1 LVVCK
6 KCFYYYERHI
16 TRRLSKKGDTAMPVH
31 KKLNEARIAF
41 HALPLKKSG
50 HNTFA
55 GYKYFELGD
64 FVIPA
69 LRIFNDVGLCAVIS
83 FAEKFASMSIVDV
96 EDGSQ
101 IIIHSPMG
109 SASLK
114 GCHEIQNIGACETY
128 STRYLWTAA
137 LCIVE
142 HDALDATTG
151 KSEPEPKVKFI
162 SNGQFIILMD
172 LIERTKTDTELMCK
186 HYKINA
192 LAELQ
197 ESRFDAV
204 KAALEKKLA

>member
-1 LVVCK
+1 ML
-6 KCFYYYERHI
+6 
-16 TRRLSKKGDTAMPVH
+16 TRGFANKGETKMPVH
-31 KKLNEARIAF
+31 KKINEARIAF

-55 GYKYFELGD
+55 GYKYFELSD

-69 LRIFNDVGLCAVIS
+69 LKIFNDVGLCAVIS
-83 FAEKFASMSIVDV
+83 FSESTASMHIVDV

-101 IIIHSPMG
+101 VIIHSPMG
-109 SASLK
+109 SANLK

-151 KSEPEPKVKFI
+151 ADKVATPVKFI
-162 SNGQFIILMD
+162 SDGQFAELQKLVDYTRTD
-172 LIERTKTDTELMCK
+172 LALLCK
-186 HYKINA
+186 HYKINS
-192 LAELQ
+192 LKELP
-197 ESRFDAV
+197 ENRFDAA
-204 KAALEKKLA
+204 KAALEKKIEA

>member
-1 LVVCK
+1 
-6 KCFYYYERHI
+6 
-16 TRRLSKKGDTAMPVH
+16 MPVH

-83 FAEKFASMSIVDV
+83 FSETTASMHIVDV

-109 SASLK
+109 SANLK

-142 HDALDATTG
+142 HDALEATTG
-151 KSEPEPKVKFI
+151 KDKEAPRANFI
-162 SNGQFIILMD
+162 SKDQFAQLQL
-172 LIERTKTDTELMCK
+172 LIDATGTDAAAMAT
-186 HYKINA
+186 HYKVEAINMLPA
-192 LAELQ
+192 NKFEA
-197 ESRFDAV
+197 A
-204 KAALEKKLA
+204 KTALERKLTNG

>member
-1 LVVCK
+1 
-6 KCFYYYERHI
+6 
-16 TRRLSKKGDTAMPVH
+16 MPVH

-83 FAEKFASMSIVDV
+83 FSETTASMHIVDV
-96 EDGSQ
+96 EDGTQ
-101 IIIHSPMG
+101 VIIHSPMG
-109 SASLK
+109 SANLK

-151 KSEPEPKVKFI
+151 KEKNGFI
-162 SNGQFIILMD
+162 NQRQFAELQNLVND
-172 LIERTKTDTELMCK
+172 TKTDLDVLCK

-192 LAELQ
+192 LSELP

-204 KAALEKKLA
+204 KTALEKKLA

>member
-1 LVVCK
+1 
-6 KCFYYYERHI
+6 
-16 TRRLSKKGDTAMPVH
+16 MPVH
-31 KKLNEARIAF
+31 KKINEARIAF

-55 GYKYFELGD
+55 GYKYFELSD

-69 LRIFNDVGLCAVIS
+69 LRIFNDVGLCAIIS
-83 FAEKFASMSIVDV
+83 FSETTATMHIVDV

-101 IIIHSPMG
+101 VIIHSPMG
-109 SASLK
+109 SANLK

-151 KSEPEPKVKFI
+151 KGESAIQSI
-162 SNGQFIILMD
+162 SDAEFND
-172 LIERTKTDTELMCK
+172 LQTLIDKTSTDTVALCK
-186 HYKINA
+186 HYK
-192 LAELQ
+192 
-197 ESRFDAV
+197 V
-204 KAALEKKLA
+204 KSLRNLTPEKYAAAMQVLRKKASS

>member
-1 LVVCK
+1 
-6 KCFYYYERHI
+6 
-16 TRRLSKKGDTAMPVH
+16 MPVH
-31 KKLNEARIAF
+31 KKINEARIAF

-55 GYKYFELGD
+55 GYKYFELAD

-69 LRIFNDVGLCAVIS
+69 LRIFNDVGLCAIIS
-83 FAEKFASMSIVDV
+83 FSETTATMHIVDV

-101 IIIHSPMG
+101 VIIHSPMG
-109 SASLK
+109 SANLK

-151 KSEPEPKVKFI
+151 KSEPAPQVKFI
-162 SNGQFIILMD
+162 SKDQFAFLEELVFRTETD
-172 LIERTKTDTELMCK
+172 LALLCK

-192 LAELQ
+192 LNELQ

-204 KAALEKKLA
+204 KSALEKKLA

>member
-1 LVVCK
+1 
-6 KCFYYYERHI
+6 
-16 TRRLSKKGDTAMPVH
+16 MPVH
-31 KKLNEARIAF
+31 KKINEARIAF

-55 GYKYFELGD
+55 GYKYFELSD

-69 LRIFNDVGLCAVIS
+69 LRIFNDVGLCAIIS
-83 FAEKFASMSIVDV
+83 FSETTASMHIVDV
-96 EDGSQ
+96 EDGTQ
-101 IIIHSPMG
+101 VIIHSPMG
-109 SASLK
+109 SANLK

-151 KSEPEPKVKFI
+151 KDKEVPRSKFI
-162 SNGQFIILMD
+162 SQKQHATLME
-172 LIERTKTDTELMCK
+172 LVTATNTNLNLMCK
-186 HYKINA
+186 HYKIDA
-192 LAELQ
+192 LIELQ

-204 KAALEKKLA
+204 KATLEKKLA

>member
-1 LVVCK
+1 
-6 KCFYYYERHI
+6 
-16 TRRLSKKGDTAMPVH
+16 MPIH
-31 KKLNEARIAF
+31 KKLNEARLAF

-50 HNTFA
+50 QNTFA
-55 GYKYFELGD
+55 GYKYFELSD
-64 FVIPA
+64 FLVPA

-83 FAEKFASMSIVDV
+83 FSESTASMHIVDV

-101 IIIHSPMG
+101 VIIHSPMG
-109 SASLK
+109 SANLK

-151 KSEPEPKVKFI
+151 KEKEAPRIRFI
-162 SNGQFIILMD
+162 SDSQFAELQALVD
-172 LIERTKTDTELMCK
+172 ETETDNALLCK

-192 LAELQ
+192 LRELQ
-197 ESRFDAV
+197 ETRFDAV
-204 KAALEKKLA
+204 KAALVKKIV

>member
-1 LVVCK
+1 
-6 KCFYYYERHI
+6 
-16 TRRLSKKGDTAMPVH
+16 MPVH
-31 KKLNEARIAF
+31 KKINEARIAF

-83 FAEKFASMSIVDV
+83 FSETTASMHIVDV

-109 SASLK
+109 SANLK

-151 KSEPEPKVKFI
+151 KSEPAPKEKFI

-172 LIERTKTDTELMCK
+172 LIERTKTDAELMCK

>member
-1 LVVCK
+1 MK
-6 KCFYYYERHI
+6 MAI
-16 TRRLSKKGDTAMPVH
+16 H
-31 KKLNEARIAF
+31 KKLNEARLAF
-41 HALPLKKSG
+41 HSLPLKKSG
-50 HNTFA
+50 QNTFA
-55 GYKYFELGD
+55 GYKYFELSD
-64 FVIPA
+64 FLVPA

-83 FAEKFASMSIVDV
+83 FSESTASMHIVDV

-101 IIIHSPMG
+101 VIIHSPMG
-109 SASLK
+109 SANLK

-151 KSEPEPKVKFI
+151 ADKIAAPAKFI
-162 SNGQFIILMD
+162 SASQFAELQALVD
-172 LIERTKTDTELMCK
+172 ETKTDLALLCK

-192 LAELQ
+192 LKELQ
-197 ESRFDAV
+197 DSRYDAV

>member
-1 LVVCK
+1 
-6 KCFYYYERHI
+6 
-16 TRRLSKKGDTAMPVH
+16 MPVH
-31 KKLNEARIAF
+31 KKINEARVAF

-55 GYKYFELGD
+55 GYKYFELSD

-69 LRIFNDVGLCAVIS
+69 LRIFNDVGLCAIIS
-83 FAEKFASMSIVDV
+83 FSETTATMHIVDV

-101 IIIHSPMG
+101 VIIHSPMG
-109 SASLK
+109 SANLK

-151 KSEPEPKVKFI
+151 KNKDVAPVAFI
-162 SNGQFIILMD
+162 NANQFAELQALVDETNTD
-172 LIERTKTDTELMCK
+172 LALLCK
-186 HYKINA
+186 HYKISA
-192 LAELQ
+192 LKELQ
-197 ESRFDAV
+197 ETRFDAV

>member
-1 LVVCK
+1 
-6 KCFYYYERHI
+6 
-16 TRRLSKKGDTAMPVH
+16 MPVH

-83 FAEKFASMSIVDV
+83 FSETTASMHIVDV

-109 SASLK
+109 SANLK

-142 HDALDATTG
+142 HDALDATMG
-151 KSEPEPKVKFI
+151 KSEPAPRAKFI
-162 SNGQFIILMD
+162 SKDQFAFLEELVFRTETD
-172 LIERTKTDTELMCK
+172 LALLCK
-186 HYKINA
+186 HYKIEA
-192 LAELQ
+192 LDELP

-204 KAALEKKLA
+204 KSALEKKLA

>member
-1 LVVCK
+1 
-6 KCFYYYERHI
+6 
-16 TRRLSKKGDTAMPVH
+16 MPIH
-31 KKLNEARIAF
+31 KKLNEARLAF
-41 HALPLKKSG
+41 HSLPLKKSG
-50 HNTFA
+50 QNTFA
-55 GYKYFELGD
+55 GYKYFELSD
-64 FVIPA
+64 FLVPA

-83 FAEKFASMSIVDV
+83 FSESTASMHIVDV

-101 IIIHSPMG
+101 VIIHSPMG
-109 SASLK
+109 SANLK

-151 KSEPEPKVKFI
+151 ADKIAAPAKFI
-162 SNGQFIILMD
+162 SAIQFAELQSLVD
-172 LIERTKTDTELMCK
+172 ETKTDLALLCK

-192 LAELQ
+192 LKELQ
-197 ESRFDAV
+197 DSRFDAV

>member
-1 LVVCK
+1 
-6 KCFYYYERHI
+6 
-16 TRRLSKKGDTAMPVH
+16 MPVH

-55 GYKYFELGD
+55 GYKYFELSD

-83 FAEKFASMSIVDV
+83 FSETTASMHIVDV

-101 IIIHSPMG
+101 VIIHSPMG
-109 SASLK
+109 SANLK

-151 KSEPEPKVKFI
+151 KSKDVEPVAFI
-162 SNGQFIILMD
+162 SKEHCAFLQD
-172 LIERTKTDTELMCK
+172 LIDRTGTDTVMMFK
-186 HYKINA
+186 NYKIN
-192 LAELQ
+192 ELSQ
-197 ESRFDAV
+197 LPASKFMDA
-204 KAALEKKLA
+204 KSKLEKKLGASA

>member
-1 LVVCK
+1 
-6 KCFYYYERHI
+6 
-16 TRRLSKKGDTAMPVH
+16 MPVH

-55 GYKYFELGD
+55 GYKYFELSD

-83 FAEKFASMSIVDV
+83 FSESTASMHIVDV

-101 IIIHSPMG
+101 VIIHSPMG
-109 SASLK
+109 SANLK

-151 KSEPEPKVKFI
+151 KSEPAPREKFI
-162 SNGQFIILMD
+162 SDEQFEVLVD
-172 LIERTKTDTELMCK
+172 LVHITKTDMALLCK
-186 HYKINA
+186 HYKISA
-192 LAELQ
+192 LKELQ

>member
-1 LVVCK
+1 
-6 KCFYYYERHI
+6 
-16 TRRLSKKGDTAMPVH
+16 MPVH

-55 GYKYFELGD
+55 GYKYFELSD

-83 FAEKFASMSIVDV
+83 FSESTASMHIVDV
-96 EDGSQ
+96 EDNSMV
-101 IIIHSPMG
+101 IIHSPMG
-109 SASLK
+109 SANLK

-151 KSEPEPKVKFI
+151 KSELAPREKFI
-162 SNGQFIILMD
+162 SDKQFAELQSLVD
-172 LIERTKTDTELMCK
+172 ETKTDMALLCK
-186 HYKINA
+186 HYKISA
-192 LAELQ
+192 LKELQ

>member
-1 LVVCK
+1 
-6 KCFYYYERHI
+6 
-16 TRRLSKKGDTAMPVH
+16 MPVH

-41 HALPLKKSG
+41 HELPLKKSG
-50 HNTFA
+50 QNTFA

-64 FVIPA
+64 FLVPA

-101 IIIHSPMG
+101 VIIHSPMG
-109 SASLK
+109 SANLK

-151 KSEPEPKVKFI
+151 ADKVAALVKFI
-162 SNGQFIILMD
+162 SDSQFAELQKLVDDTNTD
-172 LIERTKTDTELMCK
+172 LALLCK

-192 LAELQ
+192 LKELQ

>member
-109 SASLK
+109 SANLK

-128 STRYLWTAA
+128 SALATSGRQRFASSSMMRWMPRQARANQSQKLSLLATA
-137 LCIVE
+137 
-142 HDALDATTG
+142 
-151 KSEPEPKVKFI
+151 SSF
-162 SNGQFIILMD
+162 F
-172 LIERTKTDTELMCK
+172 
-186 HYKINA
+186 YKIWLMQ
-192 LAELQ
+192 LAPTWPCSASTIRSTHSKNCHQQNLMQ
-197 ESRFDAV
+197 S
-204 KAALEKKLA
+204 KPH

>member
-1 LVVCK
+1 
-6 KCFYYYERHI
+6 
-16 TRRLSKKGDTAMPVH
+16 MPVH

-83 FAEKFASMSIVDV
+83 FSETTASMHIVDV

-109 SASLK
+109 SANLK

-151 KSEPEPKVKFI
+151 KDKETPRTKFI
-162 SNGQFIILMD
+162 SKDQFAFLEELVFRTETD
-172 LIERTKTDTELMCK
+172 LALLCK
-186 HYKINA
+186 HYKIDA
-192 LAELQ
+192 LDELP

-204 KAALEKKLA
+204 KSALEKKLA

>member
-1 LVVCK
+1 
-6 KCFYYYERHI
+6 
-16 TRRLSKKGDTAMPVH
+16 MPVH
-31 KKLNEARIAF
+31 KKINEARIAF

-55 GYKYFELGD
+55 GYKYFELSD

-69 LRIFNDVGLCAVIS
+69 LRIFNDVGLCAIIS
-83 FAEKFASMSIVDV
+83 FSETTASMHIVDV

-101 IIIHSPMG
+101 VIIHSPMG
-109 SASLK
+109 SANLK

-151 KSEPEPKVKFI
+151 KSEPAPRAKFI
-162 SNGQFIILMD
+162 SKDQFAFLEELVFRTETD
-172 LIERTKTDTELMCK
+172 LALLCK
-186 HYKINA
+186 HYKIDA
-192 LAELQ
+192 LNELP

-204 KAALEKKLA
+204 KSALEKKLA

>member
-1 LVVCK
+1 
-6 KCFYYYERHI
+6 
-16 TRRLSKKGDTAMPVH
+16 MPVH
-31 KKLNEARIAF
+31 KKINEARIAF

-55 GYKYFELGD
+55 GYKYFELSD

-83 FAEKFASMSIVDV
+83 FSETTASMHIVDV
-96 EDGSQ
+96 EDGTQ
-101 IIIHSPMG
+101 VIIHSPMG
-109 SASLK
+109 SANLK

-151 KSEPEPKVKFI
+151 KSEPAPRVKFI
-162 SNGQFIILMD
+162 NSLQFDELQKLVDYTRTD
-172 LIERTKTDTELMCK
+172 LALLCK
-186 HYKINA
+186 HYKIEA
-192 LAELQ
+192 LDELP

-204 KAALEKKLA
+204 KAALEKKIES

>member
-1 LVVCK
+1 
-6 KCFYYYERHI
+6 
-16 TRRLSKKGDTAMPVH
+16 MPIH
-31 KKLNEARIAF
+31 KKLNEARLAF

-64 FVIPA
+64 FLVPA

-83 FAEKFASMSIVDV
+83 FSESTASMHIVDV

-101 IIIHSPMG
+101 VIIHSPMG
-109 SASLK
+109 SANLK

-151 KSEPEPKVKFI
+151 ADKVAAPAKFI
-162 SNGQFIILMD
+162 SASQFAELQKLVDDTNTD
-172 LIERTKTDTELMCK
+172 LGLLCK

-192 LAELQ
+192 LKELQ
-197 ESRFDAV
+197 DTRFDAV